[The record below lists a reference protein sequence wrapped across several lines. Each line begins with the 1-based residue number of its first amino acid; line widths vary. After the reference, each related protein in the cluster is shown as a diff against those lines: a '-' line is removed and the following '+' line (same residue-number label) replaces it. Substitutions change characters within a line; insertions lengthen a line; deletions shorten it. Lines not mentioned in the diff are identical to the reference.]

1 MGSKALCQKHFKTLR
16 PLLIL
21 ILKILCQ
28 LLQTAPDTVTNTA
41 WVYTLRC
48 GDLTHAHTQVI
59 PGIDPLSLL
68 LRQSHH
74 SGIELLPQLLFLQ
87 KHFRRLGLHQDRIFN
102 AVVAVQGV
110 MRFIAIHPPVIGSFC
125 TLSSSDRLQHIFC
138 YLYKVICF
146 INIGI

>member
-1 MGSKALCQKHFKTLR
+1 MRPCALYYS
-16 PLLIL
+16 

-28 LLQTAPDTVTNTA
+28 LLQTTPDTITDTA

-59 PGIDPLSLL
+59 PGVDPLSLL

-87 KHFRRLGLHQDRIFN
+87 ILAVDWLGWF
-102 AVVAVQGV
+102 
-110 MRFIAIHPPVIGSFC
+110 
-125 TLSSSDRLQHIFC
+125 
-138 YLYKVICF
+138 YY
-146 INIGI
+146 